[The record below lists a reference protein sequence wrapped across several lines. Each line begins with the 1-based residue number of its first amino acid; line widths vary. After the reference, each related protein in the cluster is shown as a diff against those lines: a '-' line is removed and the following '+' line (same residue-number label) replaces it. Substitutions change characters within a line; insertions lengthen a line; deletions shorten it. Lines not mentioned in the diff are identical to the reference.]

1 MMPINIDVA
10 NKKVAVIGGGN
21 VALRKAKRLLDFSA
35 NVVVVSPELCEG
47 FEPLMENIEHIRCAY
62 SKENISGCLMVVA
75 ASNLKDVN
83 EKVCADCR
91 NMGILC
97 SRSDIFHEG
106 DFTMPAVLKRKS
118 LVIGVSTC
126 GCSPALSARIIREL
140 EEKYNQEYGEYVEI
154 LGRAR
159 KAVLKSIED
168 EARKKKLLR
177 DIIDMEKEDVMEVI
191 SKYE

>member
-10 NKKVAVIGGGN
+10 NKKVAVIGGGS
-21 VALRKAKRLLDFSA
+21 VALRKVKRLLDFSA
-35 NVVVVSPELCEG
+35 NVVVISPELCDG
-47 FEPLMENIEHIRCAY
+47 FEPIIENIEYIQHVY
-62 SKENISGCLMVVA
+62 SKEYMLGCLMAVA
-75 ASNLKDVN
+75 ASSSKDVN
-83 EKVCADCR
+83 ENVYADCR

-97 SRSDIFHEG
+97 SRSDISREG
-106 DFTMPAVLKRKS
+106 DFTMPAVLKRES

-140 EEKYNQEYGEYVEI
+140 EQKYNHEYGEYVELI
-154 LGRAR
+154 GRAR

-168 EARKKKLLR
+168 ETRKKKLLR
-177 DIIDMEKEDVMEVI
+177 DIIDMEKEDIMEVI